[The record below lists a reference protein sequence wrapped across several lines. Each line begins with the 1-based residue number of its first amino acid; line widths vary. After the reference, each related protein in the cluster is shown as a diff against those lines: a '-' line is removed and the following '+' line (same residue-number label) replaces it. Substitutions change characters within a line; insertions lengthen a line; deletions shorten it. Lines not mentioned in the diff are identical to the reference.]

1 MSILYLV
8 LILPLATVKV
18 QVVTRGNPRSWV
30 EFLTHSFQIFV
41 VNWHTKVGIKWLC
54 GCQNDL
60 LVEMKMLSKKGLETR
75 DYRLGMRNNVF
86 PSWFNF
92 SQIKFILACYI
103 ILRLNC
109 HFVLLSLDFSIDRIN
124 S

>member
-60 LVEMKMLSKKGLETR
+60 LVEMKMLSKK
-75 DYRLGMRNNVF
+75 
-86 PSWFNF
+86 F
-92 SQIKFILACYI
+92 SQIKFILACYN